1 MYPNGMLVQAL
12 NEKTSFIKHFP
23 YYGIMAYH
31 SFPLIGRTDEESRK
45 LTDLQLF
52 IKTENDPRIVNEFI
66 TDPGLFRRYTDK
78 CVELQIACR
87 VLLIESDYAGE
98 KWEGSLPNR
107 KVLGYEYCP
116 IPIDEQIITDMDW
129 YRGFAKYWPKL
140 NPYGLFDTY
149 EEIAR
154 FVVEYNRAFTAHEVG
169 DGPMDAYI
177 CRESQVLSK
186 ATGE

>member
-52 IKTENDPRIVNEFI
+52 IKTENEPRIVNEFI

-177 CRESQVLSK
+177 CRVITSL
-186 ATGE
+186 

>member
-52 IKTENDPRIVNEFI
+52 IKTENEPRIVNEFI

-98 KWEGSLPNR
+98 KWEGS
-107 KVLGYEYCP
+107 
-116 IPIDEQIITDMDW
+116 
-129 YRGFAKYWPKL
+129 
-140 NPYGLFDTY
+140 
-149 EEIAR
+149 
-154 FVVEYNRAFTAHEVG
+154 
-169 DGPMDAYI
+169 
-177 CRESQVLSK
+177 
-186 ATGE
+186 

>member
-12 NEKTSFIKHFP
+12 NEKTSFTKHFP

-52 IKTENDPRIVNEFI
+52 IKTENEPRIVNEFI

-87 VLLIESDYAGE
+87 FLLIESDYAGE

-116 IPIDEQIITDMDW
+116 IPIDEQIITD
-129 YRGFAKYWPKL
+129 
-140 NPYGLFDTY
+140 
-149 EEIAR
+149 I
-154 FVVEYNRAFTAHEVG
+154 
-169 DGPMDAYI
+169 
-177 CRESQVLSK
+177 SQCCELTPLVISL
-186 ATGE
+186 